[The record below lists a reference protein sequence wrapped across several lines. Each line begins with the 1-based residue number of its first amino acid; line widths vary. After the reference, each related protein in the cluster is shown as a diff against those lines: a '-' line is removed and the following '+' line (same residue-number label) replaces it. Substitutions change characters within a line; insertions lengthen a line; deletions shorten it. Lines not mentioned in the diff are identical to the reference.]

1 MQKKI
6 LSHLHSSR
14 SLYSWHYHKK
24 HEKLRC
30 GVCFCARELVKIFI
44 YSERREHV
52 RVLRQHFSSHS
63 PERLFRTT
71 IIFMVIPQQRT
82 RFRIHTALAFVERG
96 RLIKRGVE
104 TPAAA
109 AAATEFLG
117 AGERCHSRGCI
128 IHYLTLACCEAATWK
143 QMNSR
148 SNEPL
153 EMTDDV
159 FLRSGLRAA
168 PQHKQNA
175 LLITEALCVL
185 QSVSNVHL
193 SRMHACMCVSTDR
206 VLSSRQIAGST
217 LGLRLCGRPGG
228 WKGDSR
234 FCRMGILSGLADR
247 ALRSRVMLNGL
258 A

>member
-1 MQKKI
+1 M
-6 LSHLHSSR
+6 
-14 SLYSWHYHKK
+14 
-24 HEKLRC
+24 
-30 GVCFCARELVKIFI
+30 
-44 YSERREHV
+44 

-104 TPAAA
+104 TPAA

-206 VLSSRQIAGST
+206 VLSSRQIALALLSASDCAGGRVGEKET
-217 LGLRLCGRPGG
+217 LAFAE
-228 WKGDSR
+228 WA
-234 FCRMGILSGLADR
+234 F
-247 ALRSRVMLNGL
+247 
-258 A
+258 